1 MREVV
6 RALRA
11 LAAAHHHQGGQ
22 GGHGGGG
29 GQGGDRQQRPRRYL
43 VVINPYSGTGQSEAI
58 YREHVGPMLGQAGI
72 EPEVCVT
79 ERGGHAMER
88 MRFIGAKDDDD
99 ANNSKR
105 GGSNSNSNSNSNNN
119 NNNNSN
125 NGGDDDDDDD
135 DDDDISTYDGLIAM
149 GGDGILWEMLQGIR
163 SRPDAARLLRT
174 VPLGIVGC
182 GTSNGLAKSLLHAAG
197 ERYGPLESTFAI
209 CKGRAAPVD
218 LARYEVARS
227 LYAGF
232 LTFSW
237 AFIADVDLDSECIR
251 WMGVLRNDVWA
262 AYRILVNRSYR
273 ARFSY
278 LPPPPQS
285 DHGGVAASLPPLDEP
300 VPEGWTTIEGDFVLF
315 WASQVTH
322 AAHNTFQ
329 SPLSQLQDGLFRI
342 MVVRAPIS
350 RLRMVQIA
358 LAMETG
364 RHVHHDRCEMYEC
377 VAFRLE
383 PLEDGSHNDL
393 DGEKIEDGPIQ
404 AAVQPAAARFFSGV
418 LG

>member
-1 MREVV
+1 
-6 RALRA
+6 
-11 LAAAHHHQGGQ
+11 
-22 GGHGGGG
+22 
-29 GQGGDRQQRPRRYL
+29 
-43 VVINPYSGTGQSEAI
+43 
-58 YREHVGPMLGQAGI
+58 
-72 EPEVCVT
+72 VT

-88 MRFIGAKDDDD
+88 MRFIGAKDP
-99 ANNSKR
+99 ASSNKR
-105 GGSNSNSNSNSNNN
+105 GGSNSS
-119 NNNNSN
+119 NNSN
-125 NGGDDDDDDD
+125 KGEDD

-163 SRPDAARLLRT
+163 SRPDAAQLLRT
-174 VPLGIVGC
+174 LPLGIVGC

-227 LYAGF
+227 LYSGF

-237 AFIADVDLDSECIR
+237 AFIADVDLDSECLR

-278 LPPPPQS
+278 LPPPPQQA
-285 DHGGVAASLPPLDEP
+285 DNGGVAASLPPLDEP

-364 RHVHHDRCEMYEC
+364 RHVNHGRCEMYEC

-418 LG
+418 PG